1 MCSGMTKFS
10 VFVNRSK
17 FGKPKWE
24 PVGVFDVSDKN
35 TAMEQASRRANA
47 SLGFLK
53 CQAVPEAV

>member
-1 MCSGMTKFS
+1 MTKFS

-24 PVGVFDVSDKN
+24 PVGVFDVKDKN
-35 TAMEQASRRANA
+35 TAMEHASRRVTV

-53 CQAVPEAV
+53 CQTVKEAV